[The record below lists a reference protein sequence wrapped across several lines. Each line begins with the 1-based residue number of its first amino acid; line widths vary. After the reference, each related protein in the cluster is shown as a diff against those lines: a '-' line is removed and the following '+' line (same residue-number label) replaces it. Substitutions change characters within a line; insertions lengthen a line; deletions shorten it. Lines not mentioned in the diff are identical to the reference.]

1 MCSGLLLLA
10 SLLLLSSPRPSEA
23 ALSDVVGTVE
33 SIFGGGGSETS
44 APSNEQ
50 QQLGPLVVKSAT
62 ALAYALAGG
71 GGGALQL
78 PAGPTNA
85 TLHRAGPHS
94 LIIAFSP
101 TEPGDG
107 AAPVTDGSPGSSGN
121 VSFLADWVYTSQ
133 APVQLLDSFDQLVEG
148 PGTQGT
154 LADAAEQVMGG
165 ASLLHVTCTGQGP
178 LAGGLALLCAPWAA
192 LQFPTANANAI
203 TFNSSWA
210 GFNTQFCWSFAQLA
224 VLQYTWPFNSSHP
237 ALASAASSAASDGGA
252 GLGSLAMA
260 LSSIITAD
268 TISQAIT
275 IPNMPPSVPPDFSA
289 ATSQELGSLA
299 PLGPEYEPAPSEY
312 PVILGKTRD
321 AVAAAC
327 FAFNPR
333 GTEQYLPPAAV
344 PGLPASRLHAAS
356 GADAIV
362 AWNASSLTGIV
373 VWLGS
378 ESKIDWLQDAITFF
392 SDDFRPGNLS
402 AVLPGVKVHRG
413 FLNQFAS
420 LTTSPDSDA
429 NNITAVLLRLSGG
442 QTPENL
448 LITGHSLGA
457 ALSELCAVWAS
468 TVWPNATVLV
478 ANTGAPRVGDKG
490 WEAEFT
496 AVVGRAYRY
505 VNHLDTVPELPPFDS
520 FRQVPQG
527 MWLRD
532 DLVLLQDRPQ
542 LPQDLLTWNDHHC
555 DQLYVPQIL
564 NATAVTVPGFI
575 YTTGPA

>member
-1 MCSGLLLLA
+1 MRLPLLLLA
-10 SLLLLSSPRPSEA
+10 ALLLLGGPRPSAA
-23 ALSDVVGTVE
+23 ALSGVVGAVK
-33 SIFGGGGSETS
+33 SIFGGGGGGST
-44 APSNEQ
+44 APSNVQ
-50 QQLGPLVVKSAT
+50 QQLGPIVVKSAT
-62 ALAYALAGG
+62 AFAYAVAGG
-71 GGGALQL
+71 GAGGAPQL
-78 PAGPTNA
+78 PAGPANV

-94 LIIAFSP
+94 LAIAFSD
-101 TEPGDG
+101 ERG
-107 AAPVTDGSPGSSGN
+107 AANLGNPVTDGSPGGSGN
-121 VSFLADWVYTSQ
+121 VSFLADWVYTSE
-133 APVQLLDSFDQLVEG
+133 APLQLLDAFGRLVEG

-154 LADAAEQVMGG
+154 LADAVERVMGG
-165 ASLLHVTCTGQGP
+165 APLLQVTCTGEGP

-192 LQFPTANANAI
+192 LQFPTANADAI
-203 TFNSSWA
+203 TFTSSWA

-224 VLQYTWPFNSSHP
+224 VLHYTWPFNSNHP
-237 ALASAASSAASDGGA
+237 ALAGAASGAVGDGGA
-252 GLGSLAMA
+252 NLGSIATA
-260 LSSIITAD
+260 LSSVITAD
-268 TISQAIT
+268 TISQAVA
-275 IPNMPPSVPPDFSA
+275 IPNMPPEVAHDFSA

-299 PLGPEYEPAPSEY
+299 PLGPEYEPPPSEY

-327 FAFNPR
+327 GAFNPG
-333 GTEQYLPPAAV
+333 GTDQYLPGV
-344 PGLPASRLHAAS
+344 PASRLHAAS

-362 AWNASSLTGIV
+362 AWNASSLTGII

-378 ESKIDWLQDAITFF
+378 EDKIDWLQDAITFF
-392 SDDFRPGNLS
+392 SDDFQPGNLS
-402 AVLPGVKVHRG
+402 GVLPGVKVHRG
-413 FLNQFAS
+413 FLNQFSS

-442 QTPENL
+442 QSPENL
-448 LITGHSLGA
+448 LITGHSLGG

-478 ANTGAPRVGDKG
+478 ANTGAPRVGDKA

-496 AVVGRAYRY
+496 SVVGRAYRY

-520 FRQVPQG
+520 FRQVPHG

-542 LPQDLLTWNDHHC
+542 LPHDLLTWNDHHC

-575 YTTGPA
+575 YTTGPAT